1 MVIFILG
8 LLILL
13 FSSVIIV
20 WEIDDAVCGV
30 GCIILFLI
38 GFLFIV
44 TGVTENCENKA
55 IQKHNINSAVIEYIV
70 DLRNQDDETSITTN
84 DAITIYIEC
93 KRNGFNEEETISF
106 LLPDITKEEAKSI
119 VKTYNLIEKEN

>member
-20 WEIDDAVCGV
+20 WEIDDAVYGV

-55 IQKHNINSAVIEYIV
+55 IQKHNINPAVIEYIV
-70 DLRNQDDETSITTN
+70 DLRNQKDETSITTN

-93 KRNGFNEEETISF
+93 KRNGFNEEETILF
-106 LLPDITKEEAKSI
+106 LLPNITKEEAKSI
-119 VKTYNLIEKEN
+119 IKTHNLLEKEN